1 MIKTTPNVD
10 QASTFFEIASDFRD
24 PLDAVR
30 EAISNAFDAGAK
42 EIQISATMLDYRGQ
56 KELVLQFEDNGAGME
71 LNSTDPKVPTVTA
84 FFDLGHSTRRN
95 SKDKIGTKGARN

>member
-1 MIKTTPNVD
+1 MTKTTPNVD

-42 EIQISATMLDYRGQ
+42 EIRISATMADHRGQ
-56 KELVLQFEDNGAGME
+56 KELVVQFQDDGVGMDQIR
-71 LNSTDPKVPTVTA
+71 LIQKFQRLRLS
-84 FFDLGHSTRRN
+84 L
-95 SKDKIGTKGARN
+95 I